1 MVNFIFS
8 AIIKIA
14 FEYLFI
20 KALPAALQ
28 AEPLSGSIILSTLA
42 PP

>member
-8 AIIKIA
+8 AILKIA

-20 KALPAALQ
+20 KALPAVEQ
-28 AEPLSGSIILSTLA
+28 AEPLSSSIVLST
-42 PP
+42 